1 MPRLMMHPATWMK
14 YPYCSLCGYFLTLSR
29 MFFLFCFFLG
39 NTPLFHRQ
47 EHTQAHYQSIS
58 LTMTAFHL
66 NVQFQGHVIVHAGSH
81 EQSSRTLHGTLVYQE
96 KFLLI
101 EKLFTFRNHLFIFF
115 LLFLLIFLFF
125 SLLHLS
131 LTGAYLFIQSCNGFL
146 ILYFF
151 KIN

>member
-1 MPRLMMHPATWMK
+1 MEYKPPPQWQTAAGLHSSFPPSKRAGSIASLCWELQHALKYMGEKKLSDEGIGLMPRLMMHPATWMK

-29 MFFLFCFFLG
+29 MFFFFFFFG

-81 EQSSRTLHGTLVYQE
+81 E
-96 KFLLI
+96 
-101 EKLFTFRNHLFIFF
+101 
-115 LLFLLIFLFF
+115 
-125 SLLHLS
+125 
-131 LTGAYLFIQSCNGFL
+131 
-146 ILYFF
+146 
-151 KIN
+151 